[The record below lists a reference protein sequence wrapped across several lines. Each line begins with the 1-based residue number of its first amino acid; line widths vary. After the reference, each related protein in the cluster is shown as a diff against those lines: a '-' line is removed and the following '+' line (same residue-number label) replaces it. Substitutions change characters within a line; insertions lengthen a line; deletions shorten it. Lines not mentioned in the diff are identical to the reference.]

1 MFHLDAW
8 PAGSSWFSRLS
19 LKVKVIVKVHAVAG
33 HRMKSVLSRL
43 QIHVKTVFSD
53 RLIPRVNYYLVICQ
67 VVSVEVIEATFSEG
81 ILIFLQ
87 PSAALSVITPPPIGE
102 RSIVMSV
109 SVCACVCVLVCPR
122 SYFRNYTSDLYQFL
136 CMLLMVVARSTS
148 GSVVMCYVFLVL

>member
-67 VVSVEVIEATFSEG
+67 VVSVELIEATFSEG
-81 ILIFLQ
+81 ILIFFGRLLQ
-87 PSAALSVITPPPIGE
+87 LVLLLRPPQG
-102 RSIVMSV
+102 SGVLWWACLCVHV
-109 SVCACVCVLVCPR
+109 SVCLSVRDHIFGTTRPI
-122 SYFRNYTSDLYQFL
+122 FTNFL
-136 CMLLMVVARSTS
+136 CMLRMVVARSTS
-148 GSVVMCYVFLVL
+148 NSVVMCYVFLVL